1 MLNLGRKKLNK
12 VSIKDLKVLY
22 RVAGYIHPLCYL
34 CFGKFAAVLLELL
47 DPNISDVCKASS
59 ANNTEDD
66 QENVCVVVGQHSHT
80 AKILLTS
87 SVPKTAL
94 NVIDIFSELG

>member
-1 MLNLGRKKLNK
+1 M
-12 VSIKDLKVLY
+12 Y

-66 QENVCVVVGQHSHT
+66 QENVCVVIGQHSHT